1 MRQTAETPPAPR
13 EHSVG
18 RAVVRSA
25 GMIGL
30 LTLVSR
36 VLGLVRDM
44 GGAGIFGAGP
54 EWDAFAFAWMLPNLF
69 RELFGEG
76 ALNAAFVPVFSD
88 YLVNKTREDAWRLFN
103 VVATA
108 LVMVLSVIAA
118 VCIAGSFPVEWVLAA
133 RGGAGLALQFSL
145 IRILFPYLLLIC
157 LVALAMGLL
166 NSLRHFAMPAFAPI
180 VLNVFWIAG
189 VFLVLPRYG
198 QNPGEK
204 ITILA
209 GLILLSGFAQIAVQI
224 PPILRRGVTLR
235 PVLDFR
241 HPGLRKIVTLLVP
254 RFIGL
259 APVKINVF
267 VDGLIAMTLAHPG
280 ANSVLYYGN
289 RMMQFPLAIIGIA
302 MATAIFPILARYGAR
317 NEIDNIRRAVSQ
329 TLRLA
334 LVISVPASLGLVFL
348 AKPII
353 RLFFQMGEFTPEAVG
368 RAAAV
373 LVFYGAGV
381 WIFCCL
387 QIITRIFY
395 SIGDTKTPTKVAVG
409 TMALN
414 IILNLSLVG
423 VLDAAGL
430 ALSTSICA
438 LVNMALLV
446 YCLNARGIRVW
457 GERLPV
463 FALKLAAAGAAMTA
477 AGLAALRLLPD
488 SPHKT
493 GQMISLFAPLAVSA
507 AVFFLVARLLRIRE
521 LTTLLQAV
529 LARKKPAAPIA
540 PKDGASGR

>member
-1 MRQTAETPPAPR
+1 MRETVETVEIQPPPK

-25 GMIGL
+25 GMIGM

-36 VLGLVRDM
+36 VMGLARDV

-54 EWDAFAFAWMLPNLF
+54 VWDAFAFAWMMPNLF

-88 YLVNKTREDAWRLFN
+88 YLVNKSKAEAVRLFN

-108 LVMVLSVIAA
+108 LTI
-118 VCIAGSFPVEWVLAA
+118 VLAA
-133 RGGAGLALQFSL
+133 IAVVCILGSYPVQWILSAHRGVDLSLQFSL

-166 NSLRHFAMPAFAPI
+166 NSFRHFAAPAFAPI

-189 VFLVLPRYG
+189 IFVVAPGLSKTAHG
-198 QNPGEK
+198 Q
-204 ITILA
+204 IMILA
-209 GLILLSGFAQIAVQI
+209 VLILLSGFAQLFVQI
-224 PPILRRGVTLR
+224 PPILRNGVTLR

-241 HPGLRKIVTLLVP
+241 HPGLKKIVTLLVP

-267 VDGLIAMTLAHPG
+267 VDGLIAMTLARPG

-317 NEIDNIRRAVSQ
+317 NEIGNIKRAASQ
-329 TLRLA
+329 TLRLT
-334 LVISVPASLGLVFL
+334 LIISVPASLGLVFL

-353 RLFFQMGEFTPEAVG
+353 RLFFQLGEFTPEAVS

-395 SIGDTKTPTKVAVG
+395 SIGDTKTPTKVAVS
-409 TMALN
+409 TMVLN
-414 IILNLSLVG
+414 LILNLSLVG

-438 LVNMALLV
+438 VINMVVLV
-446 YCLNARGIRVW
+446 YALNVRGIQVW
-457 GERLPV
+457 GERLPG
-463 FALKLAAAGAAMTA
+463 FALKLVVAGAAMTA
-477 AGLAALRLLPD
+477 AGLAALNVLPE
-488 SPHKT
+488 SSHKM
-493 GQMISLFAPLAVSA
+493 GQLISLFVPLAASA
-507 AVFFLVARLLRIRE
+507 AVFLLAAWALRIRE

-529 LARKKPAAPIA
+529 FTRKKSAAPQ
-540 PKDGASGR
+540 GN